1 MKEKSQGNTHNPG
14 SVNGLVAIAK
24 NLNYPMKPYEKTTIW
39 VAKIVTYPDDWN
51 TRYMEDKWDD
61 YTFYATRDLAMKEI
75 WKATT
80 EYYGCHTSEATADP
94 TSDDFNQNILADLV
108 DIGLYDEDFLEGE
121 YPSQTFRKD
130 LRHDKW
136 PYPHSFRITN
146 IDSTFQVELEEMFI
160 HLPPEE

>member
-1 MKEKSQGNTHNPG
+1 MNPP
-14 SVNGLVAIAK
+14 
-24 NLNYPMKPYEKTTIW
+24 YPMKPYEKTTVW

-80 EYYGCHTSEATADP
+80 EYYGCHTSKATADP

-121 YPSQTFRKD
+121 YPDQRLRKD
-130 LRHDKW
+130 LRYDKW

>member
-14 SVNGLVAIAK
+14 SVNGLVAIAR
-24 NLNYPMKPYEKTTIW
+24 NLNYPMKPYEKTTVW

-61 YTFYATRDLAMKEI
+61 YAFYATRDLAMKEI

-80 EYYGCHTSEATADP
+80 EYYGCHTSKATADP

-130 LRHDKW
+130 LRYDKW

-146 IDSTFQVELEEMFI
+146 IDSTFQVELEEMI
-160 HLPPEE
+160 VHLPPEE